1 MSSVVPTSFL
11 NMSSYITTLILEEN
25 GLQGKFPEDVFHF
38 PYLQKFDLFEIDN
51 QLELKFPKTNWSGPL
66 KSLQVRRAYL
76 QELPDSIGNLDL
88 WRYWIFAVLRLN
100 SDKFNGNF
108 ELDKLS
114 ELSKLEVLSLSDNA
128 LLSFTSASNANYS
141 LSNLARLELSSC
153 NISEFPKFVRNLEGL
168 TDLDLSNNRIHVIEA
183 DMFLKLKGLKV
194 LDLSHNIPLSV
205 RDDSE
210 VDLVLP
216 ILNSLLLSSCNITEL
231 SNFLTTQEILKYLHL
246 SNNNIQGEI
255 TEQENNW
262 GSNLLTLDLTI
273 C

>member
-76 QELPDSIGNLDL
+76 QELPDSVDNLDL
-88 WRYWIFAVLRLN
+88 WRYWIFALRLN

-108 ELDKLS
+108 ELDKQS

-141 LSNLARLELSSC
+141 LSNLARLEFSSC
-153 NISEFPKFVRNLEGL
+153 NISEFPNFVRNLEGL
-168 TDLDLSNNRIHVIEA
+168 TDLDLSYNRIHVIEA

-216 ILNSLLLSSCNITEL
+216 ILNSLFSRILSMEEYSSSCAWL
-231 SNFLTTQEILKYLHL
+231 
-246 SNNNIQGEI
+246 
-255 TEQENNW
+255 
-262 GSNLLTLDLTI
+262 
-273 C
+273 